1 MRRTVYNRLH
11 RHARHGLWVVA
22 FMLAS
27 ASLALASATGRSE
40 AQATRIDILR
50 DLPYAGTDNP
60 RQQLDLY
67 RPRDRSEAAL
77 PVLIYLHGGAW
88 WQGDK
93 GAGAAHLPRFVAS
106 GDFAGVS
113 VGYRL
118 TDEASWPAQLH
129 DAKAAVRWVKANA
142 DRYGLDAQ
150 RIAVW
155 GHSAGAHLALM
166 LGLTGDEPTLAG
178 SLGPHDAFGT
188 EVQAV
193 LNFYGIVAIPALA
206 GQPGY
211 GTRDSPDGPEARL
224 LGAPVVEVPALAR
237 AASPISWISANDP
250 PVLTFHGTEDAAVPY
265 QQAVRLDRAL
275 RKAGVPSYFITVP
288 DAGHGDFPDG
298 VLERT
303 RQFLDKVLLGRDAPF
318 PPAPL

>member
-1 MRRTVYNRLH
+1 
-11 RHARHGLWVVA
+11 
-22 FMLAS
+22 MLAS
-27 ASLALASATGRSE
+27 SSLTVAAPAIPE
-40 AQATRIDILR
+40 AQASRIEVIS
-50 DLPYAGTDNP
+50 DLPYADANNP
-60 RQQLDLY
+60 RQSLDLY
-67 RPRDRSEAAL
+67 LPKARTGRPL
-77 PVLIYLHGGAW
+77 PVLLYLHGGAW

-237 AASPISWISANDP
+237 AASPINWISANDP

-303 RQFLDKVLLGRDAPF
+303 RQFLDKVLLGRDVPF